1 MIDASMFTF
10 KMTSLNKTRFVNISK
25 SMYGTSSVICFTDT
39 KFENSQFIIEN
50 YSKNISMKLCQKNF
64 HQEDLF
70 LDICSKSIFTFNDKI

>member
-1 MIDASMFTF
+1 MFTF

-25 SMYGTSSVICFTDT
+25 SIYVTSSVICFTDT
-39 KFENSQFIIEN
+39 IFENSHFIVEN
-50 YSKNISMKLCQKNF
+50 YTKNISMKIYQKNF